1 MLFLQKMFSI
11 IDLYGLSIPLRYHQ
25 KEKFHTLYSSTL
37 SLLTILGIFYVIL
50 KFTIIVLNYKEF
62 SIIQNTEEIL
72 EKKLLD
78 FSKIPILIG
87 FINDGGRPI
96 KIDSTYLSIILD
108 KNEHYPE
115 INEEG
120 IMKLKRIS
128 TSIKLEYC
136 NLTKHFSK
144 DNNIINLIKDYE
156 YENYLCPVPGQNLSI
171 RGRWGDSINGY
182 DILEFHLIKCEN
194 SNEEDRCKNEEE
206 MNKFFKNSYM
216 SIIYLSQSLNHHDVN
231 NPIRYNFRSEV
242 FLISSQVLKRYYYY
256 FIPGEYISD
265 NGYLFINK
273 KIFNFFD
280 YQTTIIDFVDEE
292 DQNYYS
298 KATLIEVAFSCL
310 DRYFKY
316 ERKYLKFQD
325 CFGNIGG
332 WIRIILIVC
341 QFISDYFSEKIFLN
355 DIIKS
360 ISSFSNKQS
369 FHSKIKV
376 KRENIKTNNYFNNE
390 NNSSNYKSQF
400 SSLSIKP
407 SKKGNI
413 SENLDLSNVQIE
425 NFKIINKEKKNIT
438 LNLIDYCLP
447 LWAMENNCKYSPFIA
462 YKNIIYK
469 DISLEF
475 LIPLIEKFLRFNLFI
490 EKENKIDL
498 LSKLN
503 CFK

>member
-1 MLFLQKMFSI
+1 MFSI

-115 INEEG
+115 INKEG

-194 SNEEDRCKNEEE
+194 TNEEDRCKNEEE

-265 NGYLFINK
+265 DGLLFVNK
-273 KIFNFFD
+273 TKFDFFD

-341 QFISDYFSEKIFLN
+341 QFISNYFSEKVFLLDIVNDLFPPNIEYIKKKNFKNSSNVIKNTKNEIFN
-355 DIIKS
+355 NNIISTGMKNNY
-360 ISSFSNKQS
+360 I
-369 FHSKIKV
+369 SKIKE
-376 KRENIKTNNYFNNE
+376 KDNSNLFLNTNYPENIQSE
-390 NNSSNYKSQF
+390 
-400 SSLSIKP
+400 
-407 SKKGNI
+407 KKI
-413 SENLDLSNVQIE
+413 RINLNCIE
-425 NFKIINKEKKNIT
+425 FIFPFFLIEKKNKFKSICFFR
-438 LNLIDYCLP
+438 N
-447 LWAMENNCKYSPFIA
+447 FI
-462 YKNIIYK
+462 YH
-469 DISLEF
+469 DISIEVI
-475 LIPLIEKFLRFNLFI
+475 IPLMERISRLK
-490 EKENKIDL
+490 KIIKGKDYISR
-498 LSKLN
+498 LSNSYFTTNVILAKKL
-503 CFK
+503 KL